1 MRNNSNDK
9 TSNKKR
15 IIAKGYSS
23 FTNSRVISPANRQ
36 GSVEKKTPT
45 ERKGLIMNS
54 TYINI
59 SKKLKDNKETSKL
72 ESLNKK
78 NCPNTI
84 KVLKAK
90 NCSYDFGKNFT
101 SANNINTEAFHYS
114 INSNNKLSNILATES
129 RFIDIIVDPM
139 STYSTNNKNSTNS
152 SSNEIKKFDKEDINT
167 KSNIECPEEL
177 HFVQVSFFQQNKLLA
192 NKFG

>member
-15 IIAKGYSS
+15 VICKGFSS

-36 GSVEKKTPT
+36 NSAEKKTPT

-59 SKKLKDNKETSKL
+59 SKRLKDNKESTKL

-78 NCPNTI
+78 TCPNTI

-90 NCSYDFGKNFT
+90 NCSYDFGKNLIT
-101 SANNINTEAFHYS
+101 SNIINTEVFHSS
-114 INSNNKLSNILATES
+114 INSNNKLSNILSTES
-129 RFIDIIVDPM
+129 RFIDIVVDPM
-139 STYSTNNKNSTNS
+139 STYNTNNKNSTNS
-152 SSNEIKKFDKEDINT
+152 SSNEIKKFDKEDINI

-177 HFVQVSFFQQNKLLA
+177 HFVQVSFFQQNKLLS